1 LDEAQRIP
9 LLEQLYRDYLVS
21 QDSAA
26 FIRSVSR
33 RYLLGTLER
42 LAEHGRRETRR
53 AAVLALGFLGDFRS
67 ANDVLGR
74 ALQDEDRGVR
84 LAAENGCRAVWCR
97 DGNDEQRQRLSIVIR
112 LNTARQ
118 FDEAIRMATEL
129 LDQAP
134 TFAEGWN
141 QRAIAFYSLGQYV
154 ASIADCRKALEL
166 NPYHFG
172 AAAGMGHCYLQQ
184 GDVETALECFRQAL
198 ELNPNLEG
206 IRANVAHLERKLRR
220 Q

>member
-1 LDEAQRIP
+1 MVESPRTP
-9 LLEQLYRDYLVS
+9 YLEQIYRDYLVS

-33 RYLLGTLER
+33 QYMLGTLER
-42 LAEHGRRETRR
+42 LANHGRRETRR
-53 AAVLALGFLGDFRS
+53 AAILALGFLGDFRS
-67 ANDVLGR
+67 ANTVLGQ
-74 ALQDEDRGVR
+74 ALRDEDRGVR

-97 DGNDEQRQRLSIVIR
+97 DGSDEQRQRLSIIIR
-112 LNTARQ
+112 LNNSRQ
-118 FDEAIRMATEL
+118 FDEAIRLATDL

-134 TFAEGWN
+134 NFAEGWN
-141 QRAIAFYSLGQYV
+141 QRAIAFYSLGQYA
-154 ASIADCRKALEL
+154 ASITDCRRALEL

-172 AAAGMGHCYLQQ
+172 AAAGLGHCHLQR
-184 GDVETALECFRQAL
+184 GDIEAALECFRRAL

-206 IRANVAHLERKLRR
+206 IRANVAHLERKLGR